1 MYSGGLTF
9 SHSHQTHSDCVNGS
23 TGYVLVQN
31 LVDGLLPFYGIQSFE
46 HITYNCYKVFA
57 IAAVNGHLTIG
68 KLYIKLGGNLT
79 SVQSNTPTYFQL
91 SNTAS
96 ISSPF

>member
-9 SHSHQTHSDCVNGS
+9 GHSHQTHSDCVNGS
-23 TGYVLVQN
+23 AGYVRVQN
-31 LVDGLLPFYGIQSFE
+31 FVDGLLPFYGIQSFE
-46 HITYNCYKVFA
+46 HITYDCYKIFA
-57 IAAVNGHLTIG
+57 IAAFNAHLTIG
-68 KLYIKLGGNLT
+68 KLCIKLSGNLT

-96 ISSPF
+96 ISSSF